1 MARPSKVSAAD
12 IEDAA
17 TTLVRE
23 HGMDAL
29 TARAVADALGV
40 STQPVYSTWGSMDA
54 LKARSRRQGRA
65 AHRGVPPPAGTGG
78 APPMLSLGLRTVR
91 LARDEPALFAIAAAW
106 MRAAFDQPP
115 PATLLTAMRADPR
128 LAAADDEHLRHINA
142 QLWIVTQG
150 LASMVR
156 PLDADPAG
164 GGITLETAR
173 AYLTAIGEAIVTD
186 AARRG

>member
-40 STQPVYSTWGSMDA
+40 STQPVYSSWGSMDA
-54 LKARSRRQGRA
+54 LKARVAVKVEQHIAEFLRQ
-65 AHRGVPPPAGTGG
+65 PEPG

-91 LARDEPALFAIAAAW
+91 LARDEPALFAVAAAW
-106 MRAAFDQPP
+106 MRDAFDQPP
-115 PATLLTAMRADPR
+115 PASLLTAMRADPR
-128 LAAADDEHLRHINA
+128 LAAADDEQLRHINA

-156 PLDADPAG
+156 PLDADPAE